1 MSAPAVIDSLEFARS
16 AQSLSGTLPVARL
29 QRLHD
34 VLIDTEGSLSY
45 EVCGGRDA
53 RNRPQLKLRITG
65 ALDLQCQRCLGLLAY
80 AVDVSNTVLLIPPDE
95 RANGDIDDAE
105 AADAIEA
112 TAELDVTTLIEEE
125 VLLSLP
131 LAPRHAEGACASRL
145 EQPVAAAAESAFAKL
160 GALGRSR
167 DQH

>member
-16 AQSLSGTLPVARL
+16 AQSMSGSLPVASL

-34 VLIDTEGSLSY
+34 ALFDTEGSLSY

-53 RNRPQLKLRITG
+53 RNRAQLALRITG
-65 ALDLQCQRCLGLLAY
+65 ALDLQCQRCLGLLVY
-80 AVDVSNTVLLIPPDE
+80 VVDVRNTLLLIPPDE
-95 RANGDIDDAE
+95 RANGDIDDVE

-112 TAELDVTTLIEEE
+112 STELDVTSLIEEE

-131 LAPRHAEGACASRL
+131 LAPRHAEGECASRL
-145 EQPVAAAAESAFAKL
+145 EQTAARAAESAFAKL
-160 GALGRSR
+160 GALKRPR